1 MRANS
6 LGTKEEWSG
15 YDTSVRQYEAEAVEQ
30 GYAKDVDSLRTS
42 AACAGRAGSRWM
54 LREACG

>member
-15 YDTSVRQYEAEAVEQ
+15 YDTSVRQYEAEAIEQ
-30 GYAKDVDSLRTS
+30 GYAKDVDEC
-42 AACAGRAGSRWM
+42 AAPRASHGFPE
-54 LREACG
+54 LDHHG